1 MLNPW
6 NRAERFEFDNDY
18 KQNKKFRILDLLHK
32 KSKFKWPET
41 SSIELKFNCV
51 LSLAFLLDNYLHQM
65 KFCFMKIPIRG
76 CISIISVLEVMVKDK
91 SLGLLSVSRLKVL
104 RLSLLSRSHRIFFC
118 IFLILDEKFET
129 GCLHFDW
136 LALNIHILALVSSWF
151 GCLVWVRPKCRVN
164 SCLRQKLAATLS
176 WSGKSL
182 IYVLVL
188 S

>member
-118 IFLILDEKFET
+118 IFLILDEKFWDRLSPFRLA
-129 GCLHFDW
+129 CLKYTH
-136 LALNIHILALVSSWF
+136 
-151 GCLVWVRPKCRVN
+151 
-164 SCLRQKLAATLS
+164 
-176 WSGKSL
+176 WSRSDL
-182 IYVLVL
+182 DV
-188 S
+188 